1 MGFLLPL
8 HGVVGAHV
16 PQNAY
21 VETLPPGPRN
31 VTLFGGKAFFF

>member
-1 MGFLLPL
+1 MDFLLPL
-8 HGVVGAHV
+8 RGVVGDHV

-31 VTLFGGKAFFF
+31 VTLFGGRVFF